1 MMIDYNYPVFT
12 VPIPATVGWKDESGL
27 ESLISDTNCLLEQAA
42 CHRWEDPFTGRRVA
56 LGVLKQFA
64 ETAGALEAR
73 GWSAERIKQRLEP
86 SRQVFATS
94 SFMQRCQEWP
104 RGYAG
109 DFETIEYMVSG
120 ANQSLPDTLGW
131 HIEKILLESAVVQQ
145 HRNKLKRQSLEITEA
160 VRRKRTARVL
170 SVGCGGCLD
179 WAPLLPD
186 LRSFDGEIVLN
197 DHEPAALEFAEQLL
211 RPVTTKY
218 RLMPGNVIR
227 IPKRLADGDR
237 FDLVLAGGLFDYLS
251 DRAIVFL
258 VHAIYQDLLAPGG
271 VLLFTNMA
279 EGNPWRLLMEYG
291 SDWNLVERSEDVI
304 LQICREAGIPR
315 SSISLTREAT
325 RLTVITRVVR

>member
-1 MMIDYNYPVFT
+1 MMIDYNYAVGT
-12 VPIPATVGWKDESGL
+12 ALVPTTLGWKDESDL
-27 ESLISDTNCLLEQAA
+27 ERLISGTNYCLEHAA
-42 CHRWEDPFTGRRVA
+42 HHRWEGPVTGRQVA
-56 LGVLKQFA
+56 IRLLRRFA

-73 GWSAERIKQRLEP
+73 GWSAERIKQNLGP

-120 ANQSLPDTLGW
+120 VNKSLPDTLGW
-131 HIEKILLESAVVQQ
+131 HIEKILLESPVVQQ
-145 HRNKLKRQSLEITEA
+145 HRNKLKRQSLEIAEA
-160 VRRKRTARVL
+160 VMRKRTARVL
-170 SVGCGGCLD
+170 SVGCGGRLD
-179 WAPLLPD
+179 WAPILPD
-186 LRSFDGEIVLN
+186 LKTFAGEIVLN
-197 DHEPAALEFAEQLL
+197 DHEPAALDLAEQRL

-218 RLMPGNVIR
+218 RLIPGNVIR
-227 IPKRLADGDR
+227 VSKRLAVGGC
-237 FDLVLAGGLFDYLS
+237 FDLALAGGLFDYLS

-291 SDWNLVERSEDVI
+291 SDWNLVSRSEDGI

-315 SSISLTREAT
+315 SSISLTREGT
-325 RLTVITRVVR
+325 GLTVITRVVR